1 MRDAMDLQLWV
12 NHHDSFSADL
22 GRRLSRLSA
31 RLRAG
36 SGDPVPI
43 VGKALAMVLAVSLA
57 SLSLGSAVA

>member
-1 MRDAMDLQLWV
+1 MRDAMDSQLWV
-12 NHHDSFSADL
+12 NHHDRFSADL

-31 RLRAG
+31 RLRTG
-36 SGDPVPI
+36 SSDPVPI